1 MSTVGYG
8 DILPHSI
15 GEGAYVIC
23 AVILDCGY
31 LGFVLGS
38 MASIISCIDTADPE
52 VLPPA
57 LAQEVHARRGGHH
70 E

>member
-31 LGFVLGS
+31 WGFVLGS
-38 MASIISCIDTADPE
+38 MASNISGNHMADPE
-52 VLPPA
+52 VPPPA
-57 LAQEVHARRGGHH
+57 PVQEVRA
-70 E
+70 

>member
-8 DILPHSI
+8 DILLHSI

-31 LGFVLGS
+31 WGFVLGS
-38 MASIISCIDTADPE
+38 MASIISCKDTADPE
-52 VLPPA
+52 VPPPVPV
-57 LAQEVHARRGGHH
+57 QEVRARRGGHH